1 MATIKDVAKKAGVSV
16 ATVSH
21 VVNKTRYVSP
31 ELSQKV
37 EDAIKSL
44 DSMPNFIAKKDK
56 SRGILPNTQ
65 YLLFLA
71 PDLHDGLTEN
81 TLHALE
87 GRAREEGF
95 CLIPFEY
102 GEDAD
107 RMDFC
112 QYLLTTIPRIKGV
125 FLMAEGNKEK
135 ISAYLQGI
143 SCPVVQIGAPLE
155 GVSGDVVHV
164 DFADGAEKAINCLVR
179 RGHTGIAVFTD
190 KTQPSREKEILSGV
204 MRALEK
210 HGTSFFSQYC
220 VSCSPKRSEIFKRM
234 QELMHSEMRP
244 SAILVSNSRILRGIL
259 SYLKMEAL
267 ECPKDVSI
275 VSTDDYDHVKYYSP
289 PITNLTQ
296 NTKRLAENA
305 YRLMRGRIENDFK
318 ALPAQHVILPYL
330 LSVRA
335 SALSINLGP
344 FGEPAAP
351 QEAAI
356 LDEKEKA
363 KVREGN
369 YTAVISFHSTSRAF
383 MQLVERGLR
392 SVFDMLNIKL
402 LAITDAQFDSGMQR
416 KQIEG
421 LLNLQPDLFFSM
433 PTDSFELADVYKRI
447 VNSPSQVVFIGDN
460 IPNGLTPDDYVTC
473 VSASEYSIGQCIGN
487 AIGEYMRRNNM
498 SRIGFII
505 HGQDGFYKSKQ
516 RDTTVRQ
523 VLEEEYTGIEIV
535 GTALFEQEDSYQV
548 TRELIEAHPEIEM
561 LYISWERPATY
572 SLNALADLGRS
583 DISIITMDLDYEVA
597 MNMAQG
603 KEIKAICGEH
613 PYEIG
618 RVAAYA
624 GAGKLIGKEIPS
636 FFGHP
641 STIITYDN
649 LLKSW
654 NDTFLTPPP
663 PEMTEAVNQTI
674 LLHEAIAQEGNKA

>member
-31 ELSQKV
+31 ELARKV
-37 EDAIKSL
+37 EDAINSL
-44 DSMPNFIAKKDK
+44 DSLPNFIAKKDK
-56 SRGILPNTQ
+56 SRGILPNTH

-81 TLHALE
+81 MLHALE
-87 GRAREEGF
+87 NRANAEGF
-95 CLIPFEY
+95 CLLPFEY
-102 GEDAD
+102 SGDAD
-107 RMDFC
+107 KMDFC
-112 QYLLTTIPRIKGV
+112 QYLLTTIPRIRGV
-125 FLMAEGNKEK
+125 FLMAEGDEER
-135 ISAYLQGI
+135 IRDYLQGI
-143 SCPVVQIGAPLE
+143 SCPIVQIGAPLD
-155 GVSGDVVHV
+155 GVAGDIVQI
-164 DFADGAEKAINCLVR
+164 DYADGAAKAINCLVR
-179 RGHTGIAVFTD
+179 RGHTAIAIFTD
-190 KTQPSREKEILSGV
+190 KTQPGREKEMLSGV

-210 HGTSFFSQYC
+210 HGTAFFSQYC
-220 VSCSPKRSEIFKRM
+220 VSCNPHRSEIFLRM
-234 QELMHSEMRP
+234 QELMHSEIRP
-244 SAILVSNSRILRGIL
+244 SAILVSNSRLLRGIL

-275 VSTDDYDHVKYYSP
+275 VSTDDYDHARYYSP

-296 NTKRLAENA
+296 NTKLLAEHA
-305 YRLMRGRIENDFK
+305 YRLIRNRIEKNGK
-318 ALPAQHVILPYL
+318 NLQQQSVVSPYL
-330 LSVRA
+330 LSVRD

-344 FGEPAAP
+344 FGEHAAP
-351 QEAAI
+351 AEAAI
-356 LDEKEKA
+356 LSEKEKA
-363 KVREGN
+363 LVRAGN
-369 YTAVISFHSTSRAF
+369 YTAVISSHSTSRAF

-392 SVFDMLNIKL
+392 SVFDTLNIKL
-402 LAITDAQFDSGMQR
+402 LAITDAQFDSSMQR

-433 PTDSFELADVYKRI
+433 PTDSFELADVYRRI
-447 VNSPSQVVFIGDN
+447 VESPSEVVFIGDN
-460 IPNGLTPDDYVTC
+460 IPNGLTPADYVTC

-498 SRIGFII
+498 NRIGFII
-505 HGQDGFYKSKQ
+505 HGQDCFYKSKQ

-548 TRELIEAHPEIEM
+548 TRQLIEEHPEIEV

-572 SLNALADLGRS
+572 SLNALADLGRR

-603 KEIKAICGEH
+603 QEIKAICGEH
-613 PYEIG
+613 PFEIG
-618 RVAAYA
+618 RIAAYA

-654 NDTFLTPPP
+654 NETFLTAPP
-663 PEMTEAVNQTI
+663 PEMVEAVNQTI
-674 LLHEAIAQEGNKA
+674 LLHESMVQEGGKT